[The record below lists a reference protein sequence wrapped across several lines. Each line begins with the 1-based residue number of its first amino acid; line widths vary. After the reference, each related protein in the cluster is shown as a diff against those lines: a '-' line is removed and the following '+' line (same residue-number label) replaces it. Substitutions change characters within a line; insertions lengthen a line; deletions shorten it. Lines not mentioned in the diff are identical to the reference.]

1 MKMVLY
7 FPKYESAKKA
17 PSTGAR
23 KVVPFHVSTF
33 AAFEAVLPCR
43 TLARYT
49 TKFREIPANAILSK
63 NSNPT

>member
-7 FPKYESAKKA
+7 FPKYMSAKKA

-33 AAFEAVLPCR
+33 AAFEAVLP
-43 TLARYT
+43 
-49 TKFREIPANAILSK
+49 
-63 NSNPT
+63 